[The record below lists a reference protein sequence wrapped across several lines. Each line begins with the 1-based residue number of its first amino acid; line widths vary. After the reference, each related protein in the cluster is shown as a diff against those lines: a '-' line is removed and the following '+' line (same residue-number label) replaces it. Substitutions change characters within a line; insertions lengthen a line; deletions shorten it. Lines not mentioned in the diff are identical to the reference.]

1 MGSSLF
7 CLTDTVLGV
16 DEKDLKGEKS
26 LAMFNS
32 DIDDSAE
39 SSTDDDLTDSTV
51 LDSHGLPVYGLG
63 GTSNAS
69 KKFIKIVD
77 KMTESRIFQVA
88 TENKYIKKAMES
100 EFF

>member
-1 MGSSLF
+1 M
-7 CLTDTVLGV
+7 
-16 DEKDLKGEKS
+16 DEKDVKGDKS

-39 SSTDDDLTDSTV
+39 SSTEDDLVDNTV
-51 LDSHGLPVYGLG
+51 LDSHGLPVQGLG

-100 EFF
+100 KYLRCVFYSYI